1 MSIGYDGGLLAPC
14 DRLCPRAHSI
24 SMSEHTTKRL
34 PPEAYEPVPGDQ
46 YPSYVPAGA
55 KMAEFTWKAVILG
68 AFFGIL
74 FGAANAYLG
83 LKAGL
88 TVTTS
93 IPIAVM
99 TVAFFKATEGFWGK
113 STILEHNIS
122 QTVGSA
128 SSSLASGVIFTI
140 PALFLWGLDPH
151 ILKIAI
157 LAMLG
162 GVLGVMAMVPLRRLL
177 IKNEHGKLPYPEGTA
192 CAEILVASESGGSL
206 AKKLFAGLGI
216 GALYKTCLSFF
227 YLWPDEFVQ
236 RVPGLRKAEFSI
248 ETTPALLGVGY
259 ILGYQISAIMVA
271 GSLISWMVFIPLIA
285 WFGDYVQQPLFPETT
300 QLIRDMSPGDIWTRY
315 IRYLGAG
322 GVAAGGLL
330 TIVRSFPT
338 MVQSFRIGVNELT
351 ERAKKTFAKR
361 ERTDDDV
368 SFPFLLVVIAI
379 VVLVIALVPHIF
391 GSVDTPFMRIVAA
404 ICITI
409 FAFFFVVVS
418 SRIVGFVGVSS
429 NPTSGMTIM
438 TLIGTSLLFYL
449 IGWTD
454 ITGKVAALT
463 IGTVVCVAASIAG
476 DTSQDLKTGF
486 LLGSTPKHQQ
496 RGELIGVLTSGIFV
510 AGAVIVLNAQ
520 YGVGSEH
527 LPAPQATLM
536 KTVIEG
542 ILSADIP
549 WTLVAVGAMMAI
561 VTELIGISAL
571 PFAVGLYLPL
581 GTLTPIFAG
590 GILRRVVENRYE
602 GKGEALHQARE
613 SGILYSSGLI
623 AGEGLTAV
631 GVAAFAFIAGKR
643 PEGVGY
649 EWMGAAGDYVSLG
662 IFVTLGFLL
671 LRTARS

>member
-1 MSIGYDGGLLAPC
+1 MGYDGRSHGPEPG
-14 DRLCPRAHSI
+14 RRIPQ
-24 SMSEHTTKRL
+24 MSDQIKKRL
-34 PPEAYEPVPGDQ
+34 PPEAYEPIPGDQ
-46 YPSYVPAGA
+46 YQSYVPASETTS
-55 KMAEFTWKAVILG
+55 EFTIKAIVLG
-68 AFFGIL
+68 IIFGIL

-99 TVAFFKATEGFWGK
+99 TVAFFRATQGIWGR
-113 STILEHNIS
+113 SSILEHNIS

-151 ILKIAI
+151 ILKIAL

-162 GVLGVMAMVPLRRLL
+162 GCLGILAMVPLRRLL

-192 CAEILVASESGGSL
+192 CAEILVASEQGGSL
-206 AKKLFAGLGI
+206 ARKLFAGLGI
-216 GALYKTCLSFF
+216 GALYKFCVSFLH
-227 YLWPDEFVQ
+227 LWPDEFAQ
-236 RVPGLRKAEFSI
+236 RIPGLKKAEFSI

-259 ILGYQISAIMVA
+259 ILGYRISAIMVS
-271 GSLISWMVFIPLIA
+271 GSFISWMVFIPLIA
-285 WFGDYVQQPLFPETT
+285 YFGDYIQQPLFPETE
-300 QLIRDMSPGDIWTRY
+300 QLVSEMEPGRIWTRY
-315 IRYLGAG
+315 IRYIGAG
-322 GVAAGGLL
+322 GVAFGGIL
-330 TIVRSFPT
+330 TILRSLPTMVRSFK
-338 MVQSFRIGVNELT
+338 IGVTELKA
-351 ERAKKTFAKR
+351 RLAKTFETR
-361 ERTDDDV
+361 QRTDDDV
-368 SFPFLLVVIAI
+368 SFPFLIVGVAI
-379 VVLVIALVPHIF
+379 IVLIIALVPHIF
-391 GSVDTPFMRIVAA
+391 GTTDTAVMRIVAA
-404 ICITI
+404 VCIAF

-429 NPTSGMTIM
+429 NPTSGMTIV
-438 TLIGTSLLFYL
+438 TLIGTSLLFYA

-454 ITGKVAALT
+454 MTGKIAALT

-486 LLGSTPKHQQ
+486 LLGATPKHQQ
-496 RGELIGVLTSGIFV
+496 RGELIGVLTSCVFV
-510 AGAVIVLNAQ
+510 AGAVIVLNAN
-520 YGVGSEH
+520 YTIGSEE

-549 WTLVAVGAMMAI
+549 WTLVVVGGIMSLAV
-561 VTELIGISAL
+561 ELFGVASL

-590 GILRRVVENRYE
+590 GILREIVERRNA
-602 GKGEALHQARE
+602 GKESELHDARE
-613 SGILYSSGLI
+613 KGILYSSGFI

-631 GVAAFAFIAGKR
+631 GVAAFAFFANRR
-643 PEGVGY
+643 PEGFGH
-649 EWMGAAGDYVSLG
+649 EWMGGAAHFVSLG
-662 IFVTLGFLL
+662 LFFVLGFLL
-671 LRTARS
+671 LRSTRK

>member
-1 MSIGYDGGLLAPC
+1 MTEP
-14 DRLCPRAHSI
+14 
-24 SMSEHTTKRL
+24 TTKRL
-34 PPEAYEPVPGDQ
+34 PPEAYEPVPGEQ
-46 YPSYVPAGA
+46 YPSYIAA
-55 KMAEFTWKAVILG
+55 SEELKEFTLKAIVLG

-99 TVAFFKATEGFWGK
+99 TVAFFRVTRGLWGR

-151 ILKIAI
+151 ILKIAL

-162 GVLGVMAMVPLRRLL
+162 GCLGVLAMVPLRRLL
-177 IKNEHGKLPYPEGTA
+177 IRDEHGKLPYPEGTA

-206 AKKLFAGLGI
+206 ARKLFAGLGI
-216 GALYKTCLSFF
+216 GALYKFCVSFLH
-227 YLWPDEFVQ
+227 LWPDEFAQ
-236 RVPGLRKAEFSI
+236 RIPGLKKAEFSI

-259 ILGYQISAIMVA
+259 ILGYRISAVMVS
-271 GSLISWMVFIPLIA
+271 GSFISWMVFIPLIA
-285 WFGDYVQQPLFPETT
+285 YFGDYIHQPLFPETEI
-300 QLIRDMSPGDIWTRY
+300 LISDMTPGQIWTRY

-322 GVAAGGLL
+322 GVAFGGIL
-330 TIVRSFPT
+330 TILRSLPTMVRSFK
-338 MVQSFRIGVNELT
+338 IGVAELKA
-351 ERAKKTFAKR
+351 RMARTFETPK
-361 ERTDDDV
+361 RTDDDV
-368 SFPFLLVVIAI
+368 SFPFLLGGVAVLIA
-379 VVLVIALVPHIF
+379 VIALVPHIF
-391 GSVDTPFMRIVAA
+391 GTLEGTTMRVVAA
-404 ICITI
+404 VCIAV

-429 NPTSGMTIM
+429 NPTSGMTIV
-438 TLIGTSLLFYL
+438 TLIGVSLLFYA

-454 ITGKVAALT
+454 MTGKIAALT

-486 LLGSTPKHQQ
+486 LLGATPKHQQ

-510 AGAVIVLNAQ
+510 AGAVIVLNEQ
-520 YGVGSEH
+520 YVVGSPE

-542 ILSADIP
+542 ILSANIP
-549 WTLVAVGAMMAI
+549 WTLVVVGGIMALI
-561 VTELIGISAL
+561 VELFGVASL

-581 GTLTPIFAG
+581 GTLTPIYAG
-590 GILRRVVENRYE
+590 GILRRVIESRHA
-602 GKGEALHQARE
+602 GKEHALHEARE

-631 GVAAFAFIAGKR
+631 GVAAFAFFAGRR
-643 PEGVGY
+643 PAGIGH
-649 EWMGAAGDYVSLG
+649 EWMGGAGHFVSLFL
-662 IFVTLGFLL
+662 FVVLGFLL
-671 LRTARS
+671 LRSTRK

>member
-1 MSIGYDGGLLAPC
+1 MT
-14 DRLCPRAHSI
+14 
-24 SMSEHTTKRL
+24 EHVTKRL
-34 PPEAYEPVPGDQ
+34 PPEAYEPVPGDT
-46 YPSYVPAGA
+46 YPSYVPASE
-55 KMAEFTWKAVILG
+55 KTSEFTVKAIILG

-99 TVAFFKATEGFWGK
+99 TVAFFKATQGLWGR
-113 STILEHNIS
+113 STILEHNVS

-140 PALFLWGLDPH
+140 PALFLWGLNPH
-151 ILKIAI
+151 ILKIAM

-162 GVLGVMAMVPLRRLL
+162 GCLGILSMVPLRRLL

-206 AKKLFAGLGI
+206 ARKLFAGLGV
-216 GALYKTCLSFF
+216 GALYKAALTFAH
-227 YLWPDEFVQ
+227 LWPDEFVQ
-236 RVPGLRKAEFSI
+236 RIRGLKKAEFSI
-248 ETTPALLGVGY
+248 ETAPALLGVGY
-259 ILGYQISAIMVA
+259 ILGYRISAVMVS

-285 WFGDYVQQPLFPETT
+285 YFGDYIDQPLFPERVK
-300 QLIRDMSPGDIWTRY
+300 LISEMEPSEIWTRY

-322 GVAAGGLL
+322 GVAFGGIL
-330 TIVRSFPT
+330 TIIRSFPT
-338 MVQSFRIGVNELT
+338 MVRSFRIGVKELKA
-351 ERAKKTFAKR
+351 RLSKTFGER

-368 SFPFLLVVIAI
+368 SFPFLLSGVAV
-379 VVLVIALVPHIF
+379 VVLIIAFVPHLF
-391 GSVDTPFMRIVAA
+391 GSVENQAMRIVAA
-404 ICITI
+404 VCIAF

-429 NPTSGMTIM
+429 NPTSGMTIV
-438 TLIGTSLLFYL
+438 TLIGTSLLFYS
-449 IGWTD
+449 IGWRD
-454 ITGKVAALT
+454 ITGQVAALT

-486 LLGSTPKHQQ
+486 LLGATPKYQQ
-496 RGELIGVLTSGIFV
+496 RGELIGVLTSCIFV
-510 AGAVIVLNAQ
+510 AGAVIVLNDQ
-520 YGVGSEH
+520 YTVGSEA

-542 ILSADIP
+542 ILSAEIP
-549 WTLVAVGAMMAI
+549 WTLVVVGGLMAL
-561 VTELIGISAL
+561 VVELFGVASL

-581 GTLTPIFAG
+581 GTLTPIYAG
-590 GILRRVVENRYE
+590 GILRLFVEKKNAGNDHE
-602 GKGEALHQARE
+602 LHDARE
-613 SGILYSSGLI
+613 RGILYSSGLI

-631 GVAAFAFIAGKR
+631 GLAAFAFFAGRR
-643 PEGVGY
+643 PAGIGY
-649 EWMGAAGDYVSLG
+649 EWMGGAGHYVSLG
-662 IFVTLGFLL
+662 FFVLLGYLL
-671 LRTARS
+671 IRSTRK